1 MNPILQIV
9 DDLGSH
15 LALCQEICAHVE
27 RESHLLQNGDERS
40 TFAAYQEK
48 KGLLP
53 QLEESLNRIREHR
66 NTWRNLDPVERARY
80 AKVQELVKANQD
92 LIMKIIVLDRENEQA
107 LLRKGLGCQRPPL
120 AASPPRPHYVAGLY
134 HRNAQQA

>member
-1 MNPILQIV
+1 MIPALQII

-15 LALCQEICAHVE
+15 LALCQEICAQVE
-27 RESHLLQNGDERS
+27 RESHLLRGDDERS
-40 TFAAYQEK
+40 AFASYQKK

-66 NTWRNLDPVERARY
+66 NTWRSLDPAERTQY
-80 AKVQELVKANQD
+80 SKVAELVKANQD

-107 LLRKGLGCQRPPL
+107 LLRKGLGHQRSPL
-120 AASPPRPHYVAGLY
+120 SAPLPRPHYVAGLY
-134 HRNAQQA
+134 HRNAQ